1 MRCNIGECPEPA
13 RAKGMCSTHYSRA
26 RYGLGGSEP
35 IRRANPGEWGK
46 WITDPKGYI
55 YRKRYISGKNERQW
69 QHRLVMEAHL
79 GRPLL
84 REEEVHHL
92 NGDRGDNRIENL
104 ELWSTRQPKGQ
115 RVADKLEYAW
125 EIIALYG

>member
-1 MRCNIGECPEPA
+1 
-13 RAKGMCSTHYSRA
+13 MCSTHYSRA
-26 RYGLGGSEP
+26 RYGKGGSAP

-46 WITDPKGYI
+46 WITDPRGYV
-55 YRKRYISGKNERQW
+55 YRKRYVGGKNERQW
-69 QHRLVMEAHL
+69 QHRYVMEEHL

-92 NGDRGDNRIENL
+92 NGDRGDNRLENL

-115 RVADKLEYAW
+115 RISDKLEYAR
-125 EIIALYG
+125 EIVALYG